1 MPIHL
6 VTDTNHKLLFL
17 ASYIMHI
24 FIYLFIIL
32 LDETKR
38 AFFLDCVTRLKFV
51 RAWFTFTSLEGTNK
65 AGTSNQK
72 PVNSRE
78 LSRWTILFITKVP
91 SNERTHILLLW
102 YEYEGMILQPL
113 PCISWPF
120 LSWLTASFYL
130 PYHII
135 RAVVKNGA
143 TFHAPLESCQRRW
156 KSGYAALL
164 HWP

>member
-24 FIYLFIIL
+24 YIYLFIIL

-78 LSRWTILFITKVP
+78 LSR
-91 SNERTHILLLW
+91 
-102 YEYEGMILQPL
+102 
-113 PCISWPF
+113 
-120 LSWLTASFYL
+120 
-130 PYHII
+130 
-135 RAVVKNGA
+135 
-143 TFHAPLESCQRRW
+143 
-156 KSGYAALL
+156 
-164 HWP
+164 